1 MKRKNNSGDKFDLGV
16 VGCRRV
22 IFKDLPFK
30 QIPDRWVEINQGV
43 YTGRERHS
51 MLRETA
57 CAKGCEV
64 ETGLLYLK
72 SWKNAG
78 AEWAL
83 SPEMRESMQGLSGC
97 VKKDFILPYEATED
111 KSWEKQRY
119 DLKIR
124 LFLQSV
130 GYYTVLLKAI
140 SFRSNMNID
149 K

>member
-1 MKRKNNSGDKFDLGV
+1 
-16 VGCRRV
+16 
-22 IFKDLPFK
+22 
-30 QIPDRWVEINQGV
+30 
-43 YTGRERHS
+43 
-51 MLRETA
+51 MLREIA

-83 SPEMRESMQGLSGC
+83 SPEMRESMQGLAGC
-97 VKKDFILPYEATED
+97 VKKDFILPYEATEE

-119 DLKIR
+119 DLKIQ

-130 GYYTVLLKAI
+130 GYYLAYKNMWDTVLLKAI